1 MKSITFLLLL
11 LCSVSPAAFCQQ
23 SYIIEGHVSGL
34 PDSAVIRLLQNEGSL
49 LKGIGTDTVRNGK
62 FRFTGTAGA
71 LTALAIT
78 GEGEGFPS
86 QWLEIWAKP
95 GSRILISGK
104 GPLLKSWTVK
114 SDIPQ
119 QKDQQRF
126 MNYSRRHIDVY
137 QELSVQDRILFEK
150 IRQADKET
158 RPALKKSLDSLRGL
172 QDSINDII
180 ARDQL
185 TQLAAAKQHS
195 DYWMGVLYE
204 RARFSKYSKDT
215 TLLVRTKQLY
225 DALPAAEKSSVKG
238 KEIAS
243 YLYPPVVVKVGEKMA
258 DTELKDLAGK
268 KYQLADFKGKYLLI
282 DFWSIGC
289 GPCIAAMPELKKLHE
304 SAPANLAVISLSLDQ
319 SEETWKAATAH
330 VKMDWT
336 NLSDGKGMAGLAA
349 NYGVT
354 GIPHYIII
362 SPEGV
367 LLESWVGYSEGDL
380 EKKISKFVQR

>member
-1 MKSITFLLLL
+1 MPSSASCKTKAACLK
-11 LCSVSPAAFCQQ
+11 VSAQTPCVTA
-23 SYIIEGHVSGL
+23 SSGS
-34 PDSAVIRLLQNEGSL
+34 PVLQ
-49 LKGIGTDTVRNGK
+49 KR
-62 FRFTGTAGA
+62 
-71 LTALAIT
+71 TALAIT

-137 QELSVQDRILFEK
+137 RELSVQDRILFEK

-238 KEIAS
+238 KRSRHIF
-243 YLYPPVVVKVGEKMA
+243 
-258 DTELKDLAGK
+258 T
-268 KYQLADFKGKYLLI
+268 
-282 DFWSIGC
+282 
-289 GPCIAAMPELKKLHE
+289 
-304 SAPANLAVISLSLDQ
+304 
-319 SEETWKAATAH
+319 
-330 VKMDWT
+330 
-336 NLSDGKGMAGLAA
+336 
-349 NYGVT
+349 
-354 GIPHYIII
+354 
-362 SPEGV
+362 
-367 LLESWVGYSEGDL
+367 
-380 EKKISKFVQR
+380 RR

>member
-1 MKSITFLLLL
+1 
-11 LCSVSPAAFCQQ
+11 
-23 SYIIEGHVSGL
+23 
-34 PDSAVIRLLQNEGSL
+34 
-49 LKGIGTDTVRNGK
+49 
-62 FRFTGTAGA
+62 
-71 LTALAIT
+71 
-78 GEGEGFPS
+78 
-86 QWLEIWAKP
+86 
-95 GSRILISGK
+95 
-104 GPLLKSWTVK
+104 
-114 SDIPQ
+114 
-119 QKDQQRF
+119 
-126 MNYSRRHIDVY
+126 
-137 QELSVQDRILFEK
+137 
-150 IRQADKET
+150 
-158 RPALKKSLDSLRGL
+158 
-172 QDSINDII
+172 
-180 ARDQL
+180 
-185 TQLAAAKQHS
+185 
-195 DYWMGVLYE
+195 
-204 RARFSKYSKDT
+204 
-215 TLLVRTKQLY
+215 
-225 DALPAAEKSSVKG
+225 
-238 KEIAS
+238 
-243 YLYPPVVVKVGEKMA
+243 MA

-268 KYQLADFKGKYLLI
+268 KHQLADFKGKYLLI